1 MDQGLRDQN
10 SETRNLSLA
19 DQTEPRNLANL
30 TLKQPSET
38 TKHGSSSQLEEA
50 SSNSPVTKVSKHGSS
65 KEGPERVEMVSLS
78 LKNTVNAQTSR
89 IHAGKTPLEAYREV
103 IENRLQSDSL
113 KLEKIWERTSQ
124 AISKLKETPDSVEAL
139 RKAVGDLRS
148 SFSDYELAW
157 ISLMDFTRHAS
168 LPEHQEERQTVEAMM
183 RTRKELVQAAINEG
197 LDRKNDL
204 LLELGSFRSGSRASK
219 SSVSLNTLRAHAKGE
234 AAAALKRLKCK
245 GKFPN
250 FKPSPRWR

>member
-1 MDQGLRDQN
+1 MYGKKGVRP
-10 SETRNLSLA
+10 TLA
-19 DQTEPRNLANL
+19 CFDFSHFV
-30 TLKQPSET
+30 TLC
-38 TKHGSSSQLEEA
+38 
-50 SSNSPVTKVSKHGSS
+50 SPVKTLSRQAKHSESKRA
-65 KEGPERVEMVSLS
+65 KRL
-78 LKNTVNAQTSR
+78 LKPTA
-89 IHAGKTPLEAYREV
+89 KL

-157 ISLMDFTRHAS
+157 ISLMDFTVHAS

-183 RTRKELVQAAINEG
+183 RTRKELVQVAINEG

-204 LLELGSFRSGSRASK
+204 LLELGSF
-219 SSVSLNTLRAHAKGE
+219 
-234 AAAALKRLKCK
+234 
-245 GKFPN
+245 
-250 FKPSPRWR
+250 

>member
-1 MDQGLRDQN
+1 M
-10 SETRNLSLA
+10 
-19 DQTEPRNLANL
+19 
-30 TLKQPSET
+30 K
-38 TKHGSSSQLEEA
+38 
-50 SSNSPVTKVSKHGSS
+50 
-65 KEGPERVEMVSLS
+65 
-78 LKNTVNAQTSR
+78 
-89 IHAGKTPLEAYREV
+89 
-103 IENRLQSDSL
+103 
-113 KLEKIWERTSQ
+113 KIWERTSQ

-204 LLELGSFRSGSRASK
+204 LVELGSFRSGSRASK

>member
-10 SETRNLSLA
+10 SETTDLSPA
-19 DQTEPRNLANL
+19 DQNTFHSASWKRLLQIRLLQKYPSMGAQRKAPRKWKWVCFRSK
-30 TLKQPSET
+30 TQWSKITPSIQNPIQ
-38 TKHGSSSQLEEA
+38 KRL
-50 SSNSPVTKVSKHGSS
+50 SKPTM
-65 KEGPERVEMVSLS
+65 KL
-78 LKNTVNAQTSR
+78 
-89 IHAGKTPLEAYREV
+89 

-113 KLEKIWERTSQ
+113 KLEKIWGRTSQ
-124 AISKLKETPDSVEAL
+124 AISKPKQTPDSVEAL

-157 ISLMDFTRHAS
+157 ISLMDFTVHAS
-168 LPEHQEERQTVEAMM
+168 LLEHQEERQTVEAMM

-219 SSVSLNTLRAHAKGE
+219 SSVSSNAVQAHAKGE
-234 AAAALKRLKCK
+234 AATALKKAEMQRKISEFQTKSALALEQEERK
-245 GKFPN
+245 
-250 FKPSPRWR
+250 R